1 MLNPPKRSCE
11 IEAGVKATPGDERSG
26 VAEPVCLQAGVG
38 WPSKIALVKVCQEET
53 MSTDTNSARFSIAP
67 SVYFSPGTKE
77 GCIVL
82 NVERG
87 TVLSLNDTGTLIF
100 SRLAAHGAGLTRDE
114 LLELLQREF
123 NDAEPAC
130 VEKAVDDLLVRL
142 EKTGTVR
149 SHCDEHEVP
158 HSGLRGRVAR
168 RVPVV
173 IRYLL
178 DPLLQNKA
186 STVAALL
193 LLFSGEVVR
202 KLGGFQSIHRSVE
215 EWTLSL
221 NKQPRE
227 ETLASAC
234 SAVNRACTWHPKRS
248 LCLQRASV
256 LVCLLR
262 SLGFPAEM
270 VIGVHKMP
278 FYGHAWAEIGGE
290 VVNDHAN
297 AQKFFHVLNR
307 C

>member
-1 MLNPPKRSCE
+1 
-11 IEAGVKATPGDERSG
+11 
-26 VAEPVCLQAGVG
+26 
-38 WPSKIALVKVCQEET
+38 
-53 MSTDTNSARFSIAP
+53 MSTKPDMLPARFSIAP
-67 SVYFSPGTKE
+67 GVYFSPGTTE

-82 NVERG
+82 NLERG

-100 SRLAAHGAGLTRDE
+100 SRVAAHVDGMTRDE
-114 LLELLQREF
+114 LVESVQREF
-123 NDAEPAC
+123 NDVEPSR
-130 VEKAVDDLLVRL
+130 VEKAIDDLLARL
-142 EKTGTVR
+142 EKTGTLSLQR
-149 SHCDEHEVP
+149 NAHEV
-158 HSGLRGRVAR
+158 SRSSVRGRLAQ
-168 RVPVV
+168 RVSIF
-173 IRYLL
+173 IRHLL
-178 DPLLQNKA
+178 GPLLLIKA
-186 STVAALL
+186 YTVAALI

-221 NKQPRE
+221 TTQPGD
-227 ETLASAC
+227 ETLANAC

-278 FYGHAWAEIGGE
+278 FYGHAWAEVGGQ

-297 AQKFFHVLNR
+297 AQKFFHVLSR

>member
-1 MLNPPKRSCE
+1 
-11 IEAGVKATPGDERSG
+11 
-26 VAEPVCLQAGVG
+26 
-38 WPSKIALVKVCQEET
+38 
-53 MSTDTNSARFSIAP
+53 MSTNPDSLPARFSIA
-67 SVYFSPGTKE
+67 SGVYFSPGTKE

-100 SRLAAHGAGLTRDE
+100 SRLAAHDEGLTRDE
-114 LLELLQREF
+114 LVENVQREF
-123 NDAEPAC
+123 NDVEPAR
-130 VEKAVDDLLVRL
+130 VENAVDDLLMRL
-142 EKTGTVR
+142 EKMGTVSSFREQCLDR
-149 SHCDEHEVP
+149 S
-158 HSGLRGRVAR
+158 SLRGRLAQ
-168 RVPVV
+168 RVPVLT
-173 IRYLL
+173 RYLL
-178 DPLLQNKA
+178 GPLLLIKA
-186 STVAALL
+186 YTVAALL

-202 KLGGFQSIHRSVE
+202 KLGGFRSIHRSVE

-221 NKQPRE
+221 KNPPGE
-227 ETLASAC
+227 EALANAC

-278 FYGHAWAEIGGE
+278 FYGHAWAEVGGE

-297 AQKFFHVLNR
+297 AQKFFHVLSR

>member
-1 MLNPPKRSCE
+1 
-11 IEAGVKATPGDERSG
+11 
-26 VAEPVCLQAGVG
+26 
-38 WPSKIALVKVCQEET
+38 
-53 MSTDTNSARFSIAP
+53 MSTNSDSVPARFRIAP
-67 SVYFSPGTKE
+67 GVYFSPGTKE

-100 SRLAAHGAGLTRDE
+100 SRLAVHVEGLTRDE
-114 LLELLQREF
+114 LVETVHREF
-123 NDAEPAC
+123 NDVEPAH
-130 VEKAVDDLLVRL
+130 VEKAVDGLLTRL

-149 SHCDEHEVP
+149 AHRDQRADRS
-158 HSGLRGRVAR
+158 SLRGRLAQ
-168 RVPVV
+168 RVPVL
-173 IRYLL
+173 IRHLL
-178 DPLLQNKA
+178 GPLLTIKA
-186 STVAALL
+186 YTAAALL

-215 EWTLSL
+215 EWTMSST
-221 NKQPRE
+221 KQPGAE
-227 ETLASAC
+227 ALADAC
-234 SAVNRACTWHPKRS
+234 CAVNRACTWHPLRS

-262 SLGFPAEM
+262 SLGFRAEM

-278 FYGHAWAEIGGE
+278 FYGHAWAEVGGE

-297 AQKFFHVLNR
+297 AQKFFHVLSR

>member
-1 MLNPPKRSCE
+1 
-11 IEAGVKATPGDERSG
+11 
-26 VAEPVCLQAGVG
+26 
-38 WPSKIALVKVCQEET
+38 
-53 MSTDTNSARFSIAP
+53 MSTDTVPTRFSIAP
-67 SVYFSPGTKE
+67 SVYFSPSTKE

-100 SRLAAHGAGLTRDE
+100 SRLAKHAAGMTRAE
-114 LLELLQREF
+114 LVEIVQREF
-123 NDAEPAC
+123 DDVAPSQ
-130 VEKAVDDLLVRL
+130 VEKAVDDLLLRL
-142 EKTGTVR
+142 EKAGTVS
-149 SHCDEHEVP
+149 SHGDGPEVNRL
-158 HSGLRGRVAR
+158 SLRGRLAP
-168 RVPVV
+168 RVPVF
-173 IRYLL
+173 IRHLVG
-178 DPLLQNKA
+178 PLLSLKA
-186 STVAALL
+186 YTVAALV

-202 KLGGFQSIHRSVE
+202 KLGGFQAIHRSVE

-221 NKQPRE
+221 NQQTGE
-227 ETLASAC
+227 ETLANAC
-234 SAVNRACTWHPKRS
+234 AAVNRACTWHPKRS

-278 FYGHAWAEIGGE
+278 FYGHAWAEVDGE

-297 AQKFFHVLNR
+297 AQKFFHVLSR